1 MFRDE
6 FSAVEA
12 LLKKLVVKNRV
23 KTAYILLISRSS
35 EKISI

>member
-1 MFRDE
+1 MFWNE
-6 FSAVEA
+6 FSTVEA
-12 LLKKLVVKNRV
+12 LLKKKVVKNRV